1 MHGKKVT
8 AVVALLLMFGFL
20 TACGVSKESTAA
32 DKAETQSEAEDAI
45 KGTNS
50 EDGQEPLIDNGL
62 HGECSGS
69 DPRLQSVKVNTNS
82 YKIQVEIPN
91 NNLIQTSD
99 FYGYFIM
106 FTNDAG
112 ESWQAGF
119 KNIVNSHETSVGV
132 FDMETSKQNNLG
144 TWNDLVTLQDGTF
157 YALLPN
163 QDTRGTGIKWNATLS
178 IDGRDVATCPA
189 DGSDTTLE

>member
-82 YKIQVEIPN
+82 YKIKLKLYMSFNYLFISSQMSAKP
-91 NNLIQTSD
+91 
-99 FYGYFIM
+99 YFI
-106 FTNDAG
+106 G
-112 ESWQAGF
+112 S
-119 KNIVNSHETSVGV
+119 
-132 FDMETSKQNNLG
+132 
-144 TWNDLVTLQDGTF
+144 
-157 YALLPN
+157 
-163 QDTRGTGIKWNATLS
+163 TGILLLW
-178 IDGRDVATCPA
+178 
-189 DGSDTTLE
+189 

>member
-144 TWNDLVTLQDGTF
+144 TWNDASGRH
-157 YALLPN
+157 LLRVASQPGYSRHRH
-163 QDTRGTGIKWNATLS
+163 QVE
-178 IDGRDVATCPA
+178 RDAIHRWPGCG
-189 DGSDTTLE
+189 DMSR